1 VTVGVAHKDYSYP
14 SMLRAVFMMIKNSL
28 AALLPGSNRRRYVQ
42 VNAAVNPEALEK
54 LRSMVEQGSLRV
66 PIDSCWGMK
75 DAPKVRSMAAF
86 SRIHAKLTLICRR
99 MTRC

>member
-1 VTVGVAHKDYSYP
+1 VTVGVAHKDYSYS

-28 AALLPGSNRRRYVQ
+28 ASLLLGSNRRRYVQ

-66 PIDSCWGMK
+66 PI
-75 DAPKVRSMAAF
+75 A
-86 SRIHAKLTLICRR
+86 SR
-99 MTRC
+99 